1 LPARPLRGIT
11 TVRTPSSCREF
22 LDRGLAVA
30 AVGGHG
36 AHTPP
41 GPSDDP
47 GGGGGELRGVDGVA
61 AFHGGRA
68 RRRRRCRGPGPCSR
82 TPPAGPIA
90 SAHRCTNCGG
100 GGSSAIA
107 PSSARTAASAASTA
121 RALGSVSA
129 AACTRAARSGRKPRP
144 QFRALLDTV
153 RAGKVDVVVAW
164 ALDRLARTARD
175 RLALVEACRDA
186 GVIIAL
192 VRGSDMDPTTPAG
205 RLVVQGVR
213 VARKRVWRL
222 MRAAG
227 LQGRHPKPW
236 KRTTIAGQRPID
248 AADLIGRDFT
258 AEQPNTRRGSAV
270 RSNRAGQHRGA
281 PAHRPRRAAVD
292 PPGPRCPAPAHGLR
306 HDLPV
311 RPNGGRA
318 LPPTAVPG
326 RSTRRCTPR
335 RTASRRRASTTSWPT
350 SRWSPGT
357 SAAHRSTPS
366 RHAWRSGGRA
376 HAGAVGRA
384 RPGVHRPVPTRP
396 APPPA
401 TRPGAPQ
408 RDRIAPGHRGQRFLC
423 GHDVRRLRRPGHLV
437 RRRRRCGSGWGV
449 VDSVWYC
456 MPESVRFYRGT
467 DTPRTSR

>member
-1 LPARPLRGIT
+1 
-11 TVRTPSSCREF
+11 
-22 LDRGLAVA
+22 
-30 AVGGHG
+30 
-36 AHTPP
+36 
-41 GPSDDP
+41 
-47 GGGGGELRGVDGVA
+47 
-61 AFHGGRA
+61 
-68 RRRRRCRGPGPCSR
+68 
-82 TPPAGPIA
+82 
-90 SAHRCTNCGG
+90 
-100 GGSSAIA
+100 
-107 PSSARTAASAASTA
+107 
-121 RALGSVSA
+121 
-129 AACTRAARSGRKPRP
+129 
-144 QFRALLDTV
+144 
-153 RAGKVDVVVAW
+153 
-164 ALDRLARTARD
+164 
-175 RLALVEACRDA
+175 VEACRDA

-258 AEQPNTRRGSAV
+258 AEQPNTRRGSAA
-270 RSNRAGQHRGA
+270 RSDRAGQHRGA

-326 RSTRRCTPR
+326 RPHGAARPLPHRLAAPGVDDFVADIPLESGHLSRAPFDAVAARLEEWRTCPRWCCGARATRCSPTSTYATCSTACHTPRCT
-335 RTASRRRASTTSWPT
+335 
-350 SRWSPGT
+350 
-357 SAAHRSTPS
+357 
-366 RHAWRSGGRA
+366 
-376 HAGAVGRA
+376 
-384 RPGVHRPVPTRP
+384 
-396 APPPA
+396 A
-401 TRPGAPQ
+401 TRP
-408 RDRIAPGHRGQRFLC
+408 HRTWSPRTAVL
-423 GHDVRRLRRPGHLV
+423 VRPRRPTSARRPGHLV

-456 MPESVRFYRGT
+456 MARVRALL
-467 DTPRTSR
+467 PRH